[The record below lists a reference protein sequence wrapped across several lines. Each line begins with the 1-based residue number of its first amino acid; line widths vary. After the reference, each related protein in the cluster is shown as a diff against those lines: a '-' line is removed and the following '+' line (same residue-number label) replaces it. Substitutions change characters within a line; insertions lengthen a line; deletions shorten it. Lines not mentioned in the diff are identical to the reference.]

1 MSNVIVA
8 IDDIH
13 PEQGWGVEGDIQ
25 VEYLSQLNKKYG
37 VKFNLF
43 TPSNYH
49 GKYPITKEFVDFWKQ
64 YDWIELSNHGHFH
77 ACEMDGIGEMEFL
90 ELQYG
95 PAQQRL
101 QESMDLWKSCGY
113 TPKGFRAPGWGVNQQ
128 SADAISSQ
136 FDWVAG
142 HEEHNK
148 GINWGC
154 HFFEGC
160 DGINEPESLS
170 LYGDTFMFQSHINGT
185 HNDNV
190 WNEENFLHFER
201 VVEYLLSE
209 YELQFLTISEIK

>member
-1 MSNVIVA
+1 M
-8 IDDIH
+8 DI
-13 PEQGWGVEGDIQ
+13 
-25 VEYLSQLNKKYG
+25 
-37 VKFNLF
+37 F
-43 TPSNYH
+43 T
-49 GKYPITKEFVDFWKQ
+49 FKQ
-64 YDWIELSNHGHFH
+64 
-77 ACEMDGIGEMEFL
+77 DGIGEMEFI
-90 ELQYG
+90 ELDYG
-95 PAQQRL
+95 RPTKITR
-101 QESMDLWKSCGY
+101 ESMDLWKSCGY
-113 TPKGFRAPGWGVNQQ
+113 TPKGFRLELGSKSTKWKI
-128 SADAISSQ
+128 SSSQ
-136 FDWVAG
+136 FDWVG